1 MKRSGVWL
9 AVIGLIVS
17 MSGCGMLDNQ
27 KNMPDAG
34 AEVEVVDLP
43 MSDAISLEDSADDS
57 VQQSQEDSLQES
69 AEVIDETE
77 FAMNQDL
84 EEITH
89 DPDEVDENPE
99 RLDEYYDEIDDS
111 QENPM
116 DAETWQDAR
125 NYVSPLG
132 YQLLLPAS
140 LNEDR
145 LSIVENEMETNY
157 ICIPAEEENYT
168 GLLFSIT
175 KMSQQE
181 YDDRMLSS
189 ITPADMQILLQME
202 DMLLVAIFPTEEVY
216 DNYNSY
222 AEDNYKDMNA
232 FVSEMLGTVAEVQE

>member
-1 MKRSGVWL
+1 
-9 AVIGLIVS
+9 
-17 MSGCGMLDNQ
+17 MLDNQ

-89 DPDEVDENPE
+89 DPDEVDENPDAI
-99 RLDEYYDEIDDS
+99 DEYFDEM
-111 QENPM
+111 ENIVEDPA
-116 DAETWQDAR
+116 DANTWQDAR

-140 LNEDR
+140 LNEEK

-168 GLLFSIT
+168 GLLFTIT

-189 ITPADMQILLQME
+189 ETPAKMQIILQE
-202 DMLLVAIFPTEEVY
+202 ENGLLVAVFPTEEVY

-222 AEDNYKDMNA
+222 AEESYKEMNA
-232 FVSEMLGTVAEVQE
+232 FVAGILENVAEVQE